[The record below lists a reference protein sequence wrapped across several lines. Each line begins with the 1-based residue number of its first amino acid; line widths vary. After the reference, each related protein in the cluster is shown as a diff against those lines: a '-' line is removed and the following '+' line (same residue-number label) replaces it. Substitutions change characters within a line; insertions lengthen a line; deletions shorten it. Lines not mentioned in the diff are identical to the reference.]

1 MRVTIL
7 IPLVFGAG
15 ALAHPH
21 LKLGNALA
29 HVHHRRDQPALI
41 KTIVQ
46 GDVVDVEDVFVKT
59 VFAEGAAAPAPTP
72 APAPAPVVHVA
83 AQPAA
88 PVVTVTAA
96 PAPAP
101 VHEDYHIQ
109 SPPENNPA
117 PSPTPAP
124 APAQAPAAS
133 AAPAPSASND
143 GAPLSGGKSILQS
156 ANYFRNLQGYPS
168 FTYSSTLEG
177 NSAKTNQ
184 DDGGNSMTH
193 ELNAGSYAQCIAEGD
208 DSTTSG
214 SWSPFDL
221 IYLGW
226 LCEIPEANL
235 GDDCSAMEAATHMF
249 VNTTD
254 PGHAN
259 ILRTAS
265 YTQMGCNYLTATESH
280 DNYQGLWTCDF
291 A

>member
-1 MRVTIL
+1 MRVSIFV
-7 IPLVFGAG
+7 PLVFGAG
-15 ALAHPH
+15 AIAHPH
-21 LKLGNALA
+21 LKLGNALG
-29 HVHHRRDQPALI
+29 HLHHRRDQPELI

-59 VFAEGAAAPAPTP
+59 VYADGAAAPAPAAT
-72 APAPAPVVHVA
+72 PAPVVDYVA
-83 AQPAA
+83 AP
-88 PVVTVTAA
+88 PVVTHTAA

-101 VHEDYHIQ
+101 VKVQEDYHVQ
-109 SPPENNPA
+109 SPPENPA
-117 PSPTPAP
+117 PSPAPAPASTPAP
-124 APAQAPAAS
+124 APAPSPS
-133 AAPAPSASND
+133 AAPSTSDD
-143 GAPLSGGKSILQS
+143 GAPLSGGKSILES

-168 FTYSSTLEG
+168 FTYSTTLEG

-235 GDDCSAMEAATHMF
+235 GDDCSVMEAATHMF

-265 YTQMGCNYLTATESH
+265 YSQIGCNYMAATESH